1 MGQRQMQHGDDD
13 DDDDDAARNVLQIQW
28 QLAKVERGRIH
39 YKNCNLKLYIG

>member
-13 DDDDDAARNVLQIQW
+13 DDADADDDDDAARKVLQVQW

-39 YKNCNLKLYIG
+39 